1 MNYMGITY
9 AQNLKKTFKACK
21 FNNYLVK
28 IIINREGMKYNTKK
42 ILSTPTNMARFVKK
56 RREDIGLSPDDISF
70 RGEQKMDKILLRM
83 VDYDAE
89 NLQEVI
95 IDNIDTV
102 LERQKLSTVT
112 WFNIDGLHDT
122 KLIEEIAEG
131 FDFDKLVLADVM
143 DVHSRPKVH
152 EFNNCILLSIKM
164 MQQDEESGH
173 ISVENLSVIITD
185 TVLLSFQET
194 RGDVFDPVRE
204 RIRNQ
209 KKRIRSGGTDYLAF
223 ALLDIVVDN
232 YIYIVGVLGEK
243 IETLEETL
251 LQEPRKSV
259 IDEIYTYKREMNFL
273 RKNITPAKEMIL
285 SLSKMESE
293 FIDESTHVHF
303 KELLDNINQAVDST
317 DTYREIL
324 SDQLNIYHT
333 TISSKL
339 NDVMKFLTIFSVI
352 FIPLT
357 FIAGIYG
364 TNFDVVPELKYQY
377 SYFIMWGV
385 MVVIAIGMLLYFRKR
400 KWL

>member
-1 MNYMGITY
+1 MNF
-9 AQNLKKTFKACK
+9 KTKNIFDAP
-21 FNNYLVK
+21 
-28 IIINREGMKYNTKK
+28 I
-42 ILSTPTNMARFVKK
+42 NMARFVKK
-56 RREDIGLSPDDISF
+56 RKEDIGLSPDDMSF
-70 RGEQKMDKILLRM
+70 RGVQKMDKVFLRM

-89 NLQEVI
+89 KLQEKI
-95 IDNIDTV
+95 IDKVETV
-102 LERQKLSTVT
+102 LKRQKQPTVT
-112 WFNIDGLHDT
+112 WFNIDGLHDAQV
-122 KLIEEIAEG
+122 IEDIAEG
-131 FDFDKLVLADVM
+131 FNFDKLVLADVM
-143 DVHSRPKVH
+143 DLHTRPKVQ
-152 EFNNCILLSIKM
+152 EFSNCILLSIKM
-164 MQQDEESGH
+164 LQQDEQTEH
-173 ISVENLSVIITD
+173 VAVENLSIIITKS
-185 TVLLSFQET
+185 VLLSFQEK
-194 RGDVFDPVRE
+194 RGDVFEPVRE

-209 KKRIRSGGTDYLAF
+209 KKRIRNRGTDYLAF

-285 SLSKMESE
+285 ALSKIESE
-293 FIDESTHVHF
+293 LINEGTHIHL
-303 KELLDNINQAVDST
+303 KELFDNINQAIDST
-317 DTYREIL
+317 ETYREIL

-377 SYFIMWGV
+377 SYFIMLGV
-385 MVVIAIGMLLYFRKR
+385 MIIIAIGMILYFRKR

>member
-1 MNYMGITY
+1 MNFKVTDIF
-9 AQNLKKTFKACK
+9 KPHKT
-21 FNNYLVK
+21 
-28 IIINREGMKYNTKK
+28 
-42 ILSTPTNMARFVKK
+42 MARFVKK
-56 RREDIGLSPDDISF
+56 RKEDIGRAPDDMFF
-70 RGEQKMDKILLRM
+70 RGEQKMDEVLLRL
-83 VDYDAE
+83 VDFDAE
-89 NLQEVI
+89 NLQEK
-95 IDNIDTV
+95 TV
-102 LERQKLSTVT
+102 EKVRTILELQKTATVS
-112 WFNIDGLHDT
+112 WFNVDGLHEAT
-122 KLIEEIAEG
+122 IIEEIAEG
-131 FDFDKLVLADVM
+131 FHFDKLVLAEVM
-143 DVHSRPKVH
+143 DVHARPKVQ
-152 EFNNCILLSIKM
+152 EFSNCILLSIKM
-164 MQQDEESGH
+164 LQQNEDTGH
-173 ISVENLSVIITD
+173 ISVENLSIIITD
-185 TVLLSFQET
+185 TVLLSFQEK
-194 RGDVFDPVRE
+194 RGDVFEPVRE

-209 KKRIRSGGTDYLAF
+209 KKRIRTGGTDYLAF

-232 YIYIVGVLGEK
+232 YIYIIGVLGEK

-273 RKNITPAKEMIL
+273 RKNISPAKEMIL

-293 FIDESTHVHF
+293 LIEESTNIHF
-303 KELLDNINQAVDST
+303 KELVDNINQAVDSSE
-317 DTYREIL
+317 TYREIL

-364 TNFDVVPELKYQY
+364 TNFEVVPELKYEY

-385 MVVIAIGMLLYFRKR
+385 MILVAIGMLIYFKKR